1 VQNVKIAGPKFLID
15 EAVCFSRPHRA
26 HARPDVSQLL
36 HTSVVFH
43 QKFHFVTVIAKKSG
57 VCHCGLVFAARNQI
71 LVMEHE
77 DLHVG

>member
-1 VQNVKIAGPKFLID
+1 
-15 EAVCFSRPHRA
+15 
-26 HARPDVSQLL
+26 LL